1 MPFINSDLYLTS
13 GTTKLINSWVDPV
26 YKFDSS
32 SFYNWEQDN
41 LPIYDLE
48 DRDDFLWEQHGYPT
62 SSVVGMTLTVSDCN
76 IDNKR
81 VFATVQNAVDALPA
95 TIRFPVI
102 IDVAASA
109 DLGSLYIE
117 DKTFEGAAAGLE
129 IRNIGFGKILCG
141 SSVSPS
147 STIQAVT
154 GSGVSTFAST
164 DLSNAITDA
173 ATASGVSLY
182 ATDAYTDWWNQ
193 AKRVFALNPE
203 WTEADSA
210 GTEQTVEV
218 SVKFEDSANTF
229 FDSTA
234 NQFIVSRDFSSND
247 NSTGDDI
254 APDSAKDQSFRSAPT
269 AASDARV
276 VGMVYGNYLKDVHIT
291 NCSGRVYLRNFCV
304 DGGSQAVLT
313 TTGSQDVEVGIHIKN
328 SDVVIENCST
338 TRCKKAGIK
347 IENSNVVLNR
357 GFISYRNYEL
367 VNEVGYLDGRTS
379 KESYGLL
386 AVNSDVTVSASTE
399 DNKGLPIDS
408 PFCFTRNKVG
418 IKLINSNLKTPENV
432 KYRTNMDGDSVVT
445 TTGQH
450 NLVIQSFLNT
460 EAGVVADRSLI
471 ECAHRLA
478 VFQNEVGIDFVDS
491 TLKCLNL
498 CVEHNLGIGMSLK
511 GSTVLYNYNYDS
523 GSAFTTGPCSP
534 CNKFAHNK
542 QHIVMRNSTY
552 LPKYGVDMP
561 TYYSTFSLVNSHGY
575 SAKETQGRVTLPM
588 VEVAGGSRFDLV
600 SGRLLN
606 KGYNNNAATSD
617 FYTGGQDPNGVGQ
630 CPVFGAAALVDGGST
645 LKLMGHG
652 GYQTLAGGPSNPDKQ
667 QFAFGF
673 VARNGSHIEV
683 NGPTTVV
690 QYGIDFLAEDH
701 STVDI
706 GPHREESG
714 DIAVS
719 SFSLDDTTNHTM
731 VQLHSSR
738 ACLVA
743 NRNSSIKMKD
753 LGDYHGKWANKY
765 ILDGGADILDYM
777 TGTDGLDT
785 SAYHSAGYLQF
796 YPNPFHAVGT
806 GADEINIGSKLDI
819 ETLKPAVFNAGSLTQ
834 ITNFDNTVS
843 AASHGGM
850 CVRALGNSEVY
861 AKNIHFPC
869 GWVNTSEA
877 YYDASASECAHLR
890 IWNIA
895 DNSKLEASYMIV
907 DDLHP
912 IEASGSYHGPFAT
925 YTSGAAVHLSGAPY
939 TTPNTGPLS
948 VLDAFGKMQTLI
960 GGKPIPDA
968 NWDNLQVGK
977 VTAENVGPFRIYVST
992 DPKAKYLGYV
1002 SGTEGFFNAY
1012 NGSDTPYSLAYH
1024 TLTNAGLVQGPPAQL
1039 FAQGYNPSGDC
1050 SGPHE
1055 FSSVFG
1061 EFGGSAW
1068 IANSFITT
1076 PPANDMWTDDT
1087 NGYFDFGAEAS
1098 ATLEA
1103 SSFYYAKDMLDKYR
1117 PSVWLDESG
1126 MNTFANA
1133 KNATVGLSNRGKF
1146 VNYFQ
1151 SRRLSSG
1158 ESYSDFASGYGLGF
1172 KSSNLFDPDRY
1183 L

>member
-1 MPFINSDLYLTS
+1 MPFTNTDLYLTS
-13 GTTKLINSWVDPV
+13 GTTQLVNSWVDPV

-48 DRDDFLWEQHGYPT
+48 DRDDLLWEQHGYPT

-81 VFATVQNAVDALPA
+81 YFATVQDAVNALPS
-95 TIRFPVI
+95 TVRFPVI

-109 DLGSLYIE
+109 DLGSLHIE
-117 DKTFEGAAAGLE
+117 NKVFVGSTAGLE
-129 IRNIGFGKILCG
+129 IRNIGFGKIFCG
-141 SSVSPS
+141 GSASPS
-147 STIQAVT
+147 STITTVT
-154 GSGVSTFAST
+154 SSGVATFDST
-164 DLSNAITDA
+164 DLSNAIADA
-173 ATASGVSLY
+173 ETAHDVSLY
-182 ATDAYTDWWNQ
+182 ATDGYADWWSQ

-203 WTEADSA
+203 WTEATTG
-210 GTEQTVEV
+210 GTEQTVQV
-218 SVKFEDSANTF
+218 SVKFEDSAETF
-229 FDSTA
+229 FTSTA
-234 NQFIVSRDFSSND
+234 NRFEVSPTFSTND
-247 NSTGDDI
+247 NSTDLDI
-254 APDSAKDQSFRSAPT
+254 VPDSAKDQSFRSAPT
-269 AASDARV
+269 SGGRV
-276 VGMVYGNYLKDVHIT
+276 VGMAYGNYLKDVHIT
-291 NCSGRVYLRNFCV
+291 NCSGRIYLRNFCI
-304 DGGSQAVLT
+304 DGGSQADLT
-313 TTGSQDVEVGIHIKN
+313 SGGSQDVEVGIHVKN
-328 SDVVIENCST
+328 SDVVLENCAV
-338 TRCKKAGIK
+338 TRCKKSGIK

-367 VNEVGYLDGRTS
+367 VSVGGYLDGRTG

-386 AVNSDVTVSASTE
+386 AINSDVTVSASTE
-399 DNKGLPIDS
+399 DAKGLPIDS

-418 IKLINSNLKTPENV
+418 IKLVNSNLKTPENV
-432 KYRTNMDGDSVVT
+432 KYRTDMNGDSVAT

-450 NLVIQSFLNT
+450 ALVIQSFLNT
-460 EAGVVADRSLI
+460 EAGIVSDRSLI
-471 ECAHRLA
+471 EVAHRLA
-478 VFQNEVGIDFVDS
+478 VFQNEVGIDLLDS

-498 CVEHNLGIGMSLK
+498 HVEYNLGIGLLAK
-511 GSTVLYNYNYDS
+511 GSSIEYNYNYES
-523 GSAFTTGPCSP
+523 SSAYTDGPFSP
-534 CNKFAHNK
+534 ANRFAENK
-542 QHIVMRNSTY
+542 QHIVMRGSSY

-561 TYYSTFSLVNSHGY
+561 TYYSTFSIVNSHGY
-575 SAKETQGRVTLPM
+575 VAKETEGRVSLPM
-588 VEVAGGSRFDLV
+588 VEVTGGSRFDLI

-606 KGYNNNAATSD
+606 RSYTTAAAGGA
-617 FYTGGQDPNGVGQ
+617 FYTGGQGSDGIGQ
-630 CPVFGAAALVDGGST
+630 NPVYGAAALVDGGST
-645 LKLMGHG
+645 LKLMGHSG
-652 GYQTLAGGPSNPDKQ
+652 TQTLAGGPANPDKQ
-667 QFAFGF
+667 QFTFGF
-673 VARNGSHIEV
+673 VARNGSNIQV

-701 STVDI
+701 STIDF

-719 SFSLDDTTNHTM
+719 AFTLNTAGNQSTI
-731 VQLHSSR
+731 QLHASR

-753 LGDYHGKWANKY
+753 LGDYHAYWDAKY
-765 ILDGGADILDYM
+765 VLDGGADILDYM

-785 SAYHSAGYLQF
+785 SAYHSNGYMQF
-796 YPNPFHAVGT
+796 YPNPFHAIGT
-806 GADEINIGSKLDI
+806 GTNELDIGSKLDI
-819 ETLKPAVFNAGSLTQ
+819 YTLKPSVFNAGSQTQ
-834 ITNFDNTVS
+834 ITNFDTTVS

-850 CVRALGNSEVY
+850 CVRALGNSEVT
-861 AKNIHFPC
+861 AKNVHFPC

-912 IEASGSYHGPFAT
+912 QEASGAYHGPFAT
-925 YTSGAAVHLSGAPY
+925 YTSGATVHLSGAPY
-939 TTPNTGPLS
+939 TTPDTGPLS
-948 VLDAFGKMQTLI
+948 VLDAFGQMQSLI
-960 GGKPIPDA
+960 GGKAIPDA
-968 NWDNLQVGK
+968 NWANLQVGK
-977 VTAENVGPFRIYVST
+977 ATAENVGPFRIYVSA

-1002 SGTEGFFNAY
+1002 SGDEGFFNAY
-1012 NGSDTPYSLAYH
+1012 NGSSTPHSLAYH
-1024 TLTNAGLVQGPPAQL
+1024 TLTNPELVQGPPAQL

-1061 EFGGSAW
+1061 EFGGSAY
-1068 IANSFITT
+1068 ITSSFITT
-1076 PPANDMWTDDT
+1076 PPANNMWTDDT
-1087 NGYFDFGAEAS
+1087 SGYFDFGKEAS

-1103 SSFYYAKDMLDKYR
+1103 SSFYYAKDMLEKYR
-1117 PSVWLDESG
+1117 PSVWLDESA

-1133 KNATVGLSNRGKF
+1133 KNATLGLSNRGKF

-1151 SRRLSSG
+1151 SRRLASG
-1158 ESYSDFASGYGLGF
+1158 EAFSNYDSGYGVGF